1 MPQNP
6 TDPAP
11 SRQSDIIQG
20 AYAVLLSEGLPH
32 LSYDRIAKASGVT
45 RQLVRYHFPDQEALM
60 LRLCDHLAEVY
71 REVLIRSLSKRADTE
86 RVDVFLDFYFDLIEG
101 TPKPRDD
108 QIYDALMS
116 LTARSDRV
124 RTALRDQYTLLGQ
137 VLTHELR
144 QQYPEI
150 PLPACEE
157 IAYLVVVVMYG
168 HWKMVASLGF
178 SESHG
183 RVSRRAIDRII
194 ASYRIDSREVPGT
207 ERLRPER

>member
-1 MPQNP
+1 
-6 TDPAP
+6 
-11 SRQSDIIQG
+11 
-20 AYAVLLSEGLPH
+20 
-32 LSYDRIAKASGVT
+32 
-45 RQLVRYHFPDQEALM
+45 M

-71 REVLIRSLSKRADTE
+71 REVLIGSLSKRADTE

-116 LTARSDRV
+116 LSAKSDRV